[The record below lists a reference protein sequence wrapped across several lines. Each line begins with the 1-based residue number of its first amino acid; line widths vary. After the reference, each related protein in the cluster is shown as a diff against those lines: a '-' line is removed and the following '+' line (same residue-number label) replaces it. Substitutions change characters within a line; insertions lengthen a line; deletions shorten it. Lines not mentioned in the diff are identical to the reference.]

1 MDDAGSINEAV
12 ENYVKEVKSKKFP
25 KSEHGF

>member
-1 MDDAGSINEAV
+1 MDNVGSVNEAV

-25 KSEHGF
+25 KLEHGF